1 MCAGTQVHICAYCMC
16 LLMRFMTLSIYP
28 YSPKCAN
35 IPKPRGNALQGPFQ
49 PVEIYRMCSQVG
61 IDLHCTLVIST
72 IANIMRFYVIISTH
86 KETLDP
92 WPEDPAHIDMK
103 YSLQLPLRWVLQIPV
118 NALHIFLCCLYY
130 GVKADDHILAS
141 AHLSTWVPLLLID

>member
-16 LLMRFMTLSIYP
+16 LLMHFMTLSIYP

-49 PVEIYRMCSQVG
+49 PVEIYCMCSQVG
-61 IDLHCTLVIST
+61 IDLDCTLVIST
-72 IANIMRFYVIISTH
+72 IANIMSFYVIISTH
-86 KETLDP
+86 KETLNP

-103 YSLQLPLRWVLQIPV
+103 YSLQLLLRWVLQIPV
-118 NALHIFLCCLYY
+118 NALHIFLCCLYC

-141 AHLSTWVPLLLID
+141 AHLSTWVPLLPID